1 MGFLAFPRDENELK
15 SVAQN
20 KAEFDAFRV
29 IGPQRRARGL
39 RRGARGLRCML
50 PSGIHLLKE
59 SNMQPYVGV
68 TRGLGYGTRGLQ
80 RGARGLRCMLPSSC
94 PLGSN
99 FSKMHMAADLELGA
113 SDVELGATDLDF
125 AVEGSTFPKIQ

>member
-1 MGFLAFPRDENELK
+1 MTSL
-15 SVAQN
+15 
-20 KAEFDAFRV
+20 
-29 IGPQRRARGL
+29 
-39 RRGARGLRCML
+39 GA
-50 PSGIHLLKE
+50 SD
-59 SNMQPYVGV
+59 
-68 TRGLGYGTRGLQ
+68 TGLGASSAEL
-80 RGARGLRCMLPSSC
+80 GASGVCF